1 LPDDGRPTIGLAM
14 IVRDE
19 AERLPACVASCW
31 EWISHWVI
39 CDTGS
44 VDGTQDVI
52 RRELAG
58 IPGTLHEHPWV
69 DFAHNRTRLMEL
81 ARGTADYLLLLD
93 ADWTVSIE
101 PGALD
106 RLDADAYFI
115 RHAGEIEFHNKR
127 LVSGRLPWRYVGATH
142 EYITSDEERS
152 CERLEG
158 VTIRIESVGGGRSG
172 RWERDAELLEREL
185 AADPSDARAAFYLA
199 QTYRDLG
206 RERDDR
212 DLLVRAR
219 DQYLARATLPGWD
232 EETYCALHQ
241 AGVLSDELGD
251 WPLAVGSYVRAG
263 ATRAGRLEA
272 AHALA
277 SGLRLRGVH
286 ESAHLFTRVAAG
298 MEPLPV
304 PRDNLFVEPWIYRW
318 GMLFEY
324 SISCYW
330 VGEYE
335 RSIAA
340 CDRLLALDELP
351 PAHRE
356 QTRRNRSLAIEDL
369 ARELADRAMTC
380 V

>member
-1 LPDDGRPTIGLAM
+1 M

-19 AERLPACVASCW
+19 AARLCACLDSCR
-31 EWISHWVI
+31 ELIDHWVI

-44 VDGTQDVI
+44 SDGTQELVV
-52 RRELAG
+52 RELAG
-58 IPGTLHEHPWV
+58 ILGELHEHEWV

-93 ADWTVSIE
+93 ADWTVEIE
-101 PGALD
+101 RGALHD
-106 RLDADAYFI
+106 LGADAYFI

-127 LVSGRLPWRYVGATH
+127 LVNGRLRWRYVGATH

-158 VTIRIESVGGGRSG
+158 LTIRVESVGGARSG
-172 RWERDAELLEREL
+172 RWLRDAELLEREL
-185 AADPSDARAAFYLA
+185 AADPRDARASFYLA
-199 QTYRDLG
+199 QTYRDLA
-206 RERDDR
+206 RDRDDR
-212 DLLVRAR
+212 ALLVRAR
-219 DQYLARATLPGWD
+219 SQYLERATLDGWG

-241 AGVLSDELGD
+241 AGVLSDELGE
-251 WPLAVGSYVRAG
+251 WPLAVDCYMRAG
-263 ATRAGRLEA
+263 RVRPGRLEA

-277 SGLRLRGVH
+277 SGLRLRGLH
-286 ESAHLFTRVAAG
+286 ASAHLFARVA
-298 MEPLPV
+298 ESLDPLPV
-304 PRDNLFVEPWIYRW
+304 PQDNLFVVPWIYRW

-351 PAHRE
+351 AAHAE
-356 QTRRNRSLAIEDL
+356 QTRRNRSLAIEEL
-369 ARELADRAMTC
+369 ARELADRAMRC
-380 V
+380 A